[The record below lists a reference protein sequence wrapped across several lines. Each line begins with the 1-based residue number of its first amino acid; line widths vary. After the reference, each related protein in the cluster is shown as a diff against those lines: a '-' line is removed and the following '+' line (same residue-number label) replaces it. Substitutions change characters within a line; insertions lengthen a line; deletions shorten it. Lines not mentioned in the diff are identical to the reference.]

1 MKVLQRSFYE
11 LSFDDLL
18 GINGGYSS
26 RSSSAAGSSSGY
38 SSTSGGIYSAW
49 NNNSK
54 GSSIQGG
61 SSGSYGVAV
70 SIGEG
75 GESSYSLI
83 STGVDTASE
92 DDLAKVV
99 NGVSWPVGTES
110 LEDGTAVTS
119 EYGIREGIP
128 GTADSTSG
136 THFHDGVDI
145 AAESGTRI
153 NSVGDGVVVEA
164 GYSEDYGNYIV
175 IKHSSGANSKYGHWE
190 DVSVGVGDTVK
201 AGEQIGTVGST
212 GNSTGPHLH
221 FGWDGNGDGK
231 YNDPKY
237 DNPSSVLSGGTF

>member
-1 MKVLQRSFYE
+1 MKVLQKSFYE

-38 SSTSGGIYSAW
+38 SSSSGGIYSAW

-54 GSSIQGG
+54 GSSIHGG
-61 SSGSYGVAV
+61 FSGSYGVAV

-75 GESSYSLI
+75 GESSYSVI
-83 STGVDTASE
+83 STGVDAASG

-110 LEDGTAVTS
+110 LEDG
-119 EYGIREGIP
+119 
-128 GTADSTSG
+128 
-136 THFHDGVDI
+136 
-145 AAESGTRI
+145 
-153 NSVGDGVVVEA
+153 
-164 GYSEDYGNYIV
+164 
-175 IKHSSGANSKYGHWE
+175 
-190 DVSVGVGDTVK
+190 
-201 AGEQIGTVGST
+201 
-212 GNSTGPHLH
+212 
-221 FGWDGNGDGK
+221 K

>member
-1 MKVLQRSFYE
+1 MKVLQKSFFE

-18 GINGGYSS
+18 EINGGYSS

-49 NNNSK
+49 NNNSE
-54 GSSIQGG
+54 GSSIPGG
-61 SSGSYGVAV
+61 FSGSYGVAV
-70 SIGEG
+70 CIGEG
-75 GESSYSLI
+75 GESSYSVI
-83 STGVDTASE
+83 SAVVDAASGE
-92 DDLAKVV
+92 DFAKVV

-110 LEDGTAVTS
+110 LEEGTAVTS
-119 EYGIREGIP
+119 EFGIREGIP
-128 GTADSTSG
+128 GTADSTSD

-164 GYSEDYGNYIV
+164 GYSKDYGNYVV
-175 IKHSSGANSKYGHWE
+175 IKHPSGASSKYGHCE

-231 YNDPKY
+231 YNNPEY
-237 DNPSSVLSGGTF
+237 DNPLSVLSGGTF